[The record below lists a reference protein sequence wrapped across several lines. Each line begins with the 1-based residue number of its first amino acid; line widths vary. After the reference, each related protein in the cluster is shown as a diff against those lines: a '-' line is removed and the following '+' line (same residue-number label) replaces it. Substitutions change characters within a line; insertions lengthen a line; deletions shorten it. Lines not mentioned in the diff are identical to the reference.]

1 MELEKQLNEM
11 YQEIANH
18 INDMI
23 PTEWEQVY
31 TMAYID
37 EGGAE
42 LFFNYTTLVSDDLHY
57 YTTIP
62 DDYNI
67 SQKIFSKLSFT
78 LYKLFK
84 RLRKLFVENNQEP

>member
-1 MELEKQLNEM
+1 MGFEEKLNEM

-37 EGGAE
+37 EEGGE
-42 LFFNYTTLVSDDLHY
+42 VFLIILNWIVITYITILIFLKIIMFQKRCLVNYLL
-57 YTTIP
+57 
-62 DDYNI
+62 
-67 SQKIFSKLSFT
+67 LSINY
-78 LYKLFK
+78 LKDSESYL
-84 RLRKLFVENNQEP
+84 

>member
-1 MELEKQLNEM
+1 MNFEKQLNEM

-37 EGGAE
+37 EGGGE
-42 LFFNYTTLVSDDLHY
+42 VFLITLHLLVTTYIIILLFQMIIMFHKRYLVIYLSLSINYLKGSESYL
-57 YTTIP
+57 
-62 DDYNI
+62 
-67 SQKIFSKLSFT
+67 
-78 LYKLFK
+78 
-84 RLRKLFVENNQEP
+84 